1 MRFQTVF
8 ETATYLL
15 LLVGFLSVAAAGV
28 TAPPIIAAFL
38 LGLVISIFVSPF
50 SVSRFRALLFI
61 AAGVLTFTLDLFVGG
76 DPVGAAVRLLLLL
89 GLFKIFTRERDG
101 DYLLIY
107 LLSFALLLVS
117 STFNMSVSYLVM
129 LVLFVFLGVLNL
141 VLFESRSAYAENPRA
156 VFSLSSY
163 LQVSAVITLLTSVLA
178 VPIFLAV
185 PRGSL
190 DFFSSPGS
198 RLSGFS
204 TTVRLGDLGRIL
216 GNPEVFMRVA
226 VDRPLEAVPKNLKW
240 RGIALDSFDGK
251 AWLNTSR
258 RWDEHAPDARG
269 RYVLAKQRRFD
280 EVLLQQTFYVEPYTE
295 IVFGAPSIVQLSG
308 LQSRA
313 AHVMVDENE
322 SVLLRPR
329 PADSSRYYVHSDL
342 FSRGEKIQRIDPR
355 KGVPDEVSRRFLN
368 LPELDSRIRRM
379 ADRIAGKGT
388 APIQK
393 ALLLES
399 SFRRGPFRYS
409 LRDPSGNADDP
420 LADFLL
426 RTHEGHCEYYA
437 TALAVMLRIEGI
449 PSRLVNGFR
458 RGEYNDWGDYFIVR
472 QSDAHSWVE
481 GYFPGAGWIDFDPT
495 PAVRLDAGN
504 YFLDVTG
511 RLFDTLDL
519 LWSQVVTFDRIK
531 QFGFFQL
538 MRERLEFQWIDF
550 RNSFQK
556 LSGDRLTS
564 LPLSAWLGSPV
575 LRLAGM
581 LLAAGL
587 CLLLLYRYRRL
598 LRRTWSLLIRRRI
611 DARVAEDYYLELLEI
626 LRRKGFAKKNSETPL
641 EFSRRVGEETG
652 SSLPEQIVLLYYR
665 SRFGSLH
672 LQPGELG
679 WLNQSLGT
687 LRSSR
692 G

>member
-1 MRFQTVF
+1 MKFRTVF
-8 ETATYLL
+8 EISTYLL
-15 LLVGFLSVAAAGV
+15 FLVGFLSVASAGV
-28 TAPPIIAAFL
+28 ISSPVIAAFL
-38 LGLVISIFVSPF
+38 AALVVSTFVGPF
-50 SVSRFRALLFI
+50 SVNRLRALLFI
-61 AAGVLTFTLDLFVGG
+61 AAGLLTFALDLFVGG

-89 GLFKIFTRERDG
+89 GVFKIFTRERDG

-107 LLSFALLLVS
+107 LLAFALLLVS

-141 VLFESRSAYAENPRA
+141 VLFESRPAYAENPRA
-156 VFSLSSY
+156 IFSLSSY

-216 GNPEVFMRVA
+216 DNPEVFMRVA
-226 VDRPLEAVPKNLKW
+226 VDRPVESLPRDLKW

-251 AWLNTSR
+251 AWSNTSR
-258 RWDEHAPDARG
+258 RWEEYTPDARG
-269 RYVLAKQRRFD
+269 RYVLSKQRRFD

-295 IVFGAPSIVQLSG
+295 MVFGAPSIVQLSG

-322 SVLLRPR
+322 AVLLRPR
-329 PADSSRYYVHSDL
+329 PAESSRYYVHSDII
-342 FSRGEKIQRIDPR
+342 SRGEKILRIDAR
-355 KGVPDEVSRRFLN
+355 KGVPREVEERFLS
-368 LPELDSRIRRM
+368 LPELNPRIRQL
-379 ADRIAGKGT
+379 ADQIAGSGT
-388 APIQK
+388 VPIQK

-399 SFRRGPFRYS
+399 SFRRRSFRYS

-458 RGEYNDWGDYFIVR
+458 RGEYNEWGDYFIVR

-495 PAVRLDAGN
+495 PPVQLNAGN

-538 MRERLEFQWIDF
+538 MREHLEFQWSGL
-550 RNSFQK
+550 RNSLQR
-556 LSGDRLTS
+556 LNGERLTS
-564 LPLSAWLGSPV
+564 MALSSWFGSPV
-575 LRLAGM
+575 LRLVGM
-581 LLAAGL
+581 LLVTGL
-587 CLLLLYRYRRL
+587 CGLLFWRYRRL
-598 LRRTWSLLIRRRI
+598 LRRILSRLIRRQI
-611 DARVAEDYYLELLEI
+611 DARIAEDYYLELLEI
-626 LRRKGFAKKNSETPL
+626 LRRKGFSKKNSETPL
-641 EFSRRVGEETG
+641 EFSKRVCEATG
-652 SSLPEQIVLLYYR
+652 SAIPQQIVLLYYR

-679 WLNQSLGT
+679 WLDQSLGT
-687 LRSSR
+687 LRSTL